1 MKGLVEKIG
10 IDKLAHLGIGGLVCA
25 CITFVIILQDMDTLL
40 GGNMWHILLTPFIGT
55 VVVMFLEFFKE
66 YFFDSE
72 FSWKDVLFTFAG
84 CLLVFVAVAVGLLFN
99 ILSK

>member
-40 GGNMWHILLTPFIGT
+40 GGNVWHILLTPFIGT

-84 CLLVFVAVAVGLLFN
+84 CFLVFVAVAVGLLFN